1 MSLEKR
7 VPVSSIGVPSS
18 SDGSVPQAI
27 QATTAAASPEAS
39 STTPAPLVPPAP
51 VVPATLVIDPG
62 HGGADGGTVGNG
74 LIEKDW
80 TLKVGLALAA
90 ELRSRGHT
98 VTLTRESDVTVPIMD
113 RPSQINAAPRIAL
126 ISIHFNA
133 GSTDATG
140 VETWYSWPKKPEI
153 MARLHDA
160 TGVPL
165 PGILPDDGQQLA
177 QAVQQAV
184 QKNTRSRDRGIKNRE
199 DMAITSRTLCPAILI
214 ECGFLSNASE
224 SRKIQEAEWRKRLV
238 QGIADGYETWLH
250 AHPTRPAIMDTIPP
264 IPPPA
269 VPAASPTPDAEH

>member
-1 MSLEKR
+1 MSLETR
-7 VPVSSIGVPSS
+7 VPDSSRVARPG
-18 SDGSVPQAI
+18 SDGMAI
-27 QATTAAASPEAS
+27 QPIQAPTVPEA
-39 STTPAPLVPPAP
+39 APTSPVLMAPGPP
-51 VVPATLVIDPG
+51 PATLVIDPG

-90 ELRSRGHT
+90 ELRSRGHA
-98 VTLTRESDVTVPIMD
+98 VTLTRESDVTVPILE
-113 RPSQINAAPRIAL
+113 RPSWINAAPRLAL

-133 GSTDATG
+133 GSADATG

-160 TGVPL
+160 GGVPL
-165 PGILPDDGQQLA
+165 PGTLPDDGQHLA

-184 QKNTRSRDRGIKNRE
+184 QKHTKSRDRGIKNRE
-199 DMAITSRTLCPAILI
+199 DMALTSRTLCPAILI

-250 AHPTRPAIMDTIPP
+250 AHPTRPA
-264 IPPPA
+264 A
-269 VPAASPTPDAEH
+269 VEAGPLPVVPTASPTPDAEH